1 MCATLFSSDGHILP
15 AGSTRR
21 QVSLALTSPPRGSES
36 RTSLSVTGRWRP
48 AQWSLGRRWIS
59 QKWPPT
65 IHALDLMNSPAPMA
79 VVTEWPSTLSRRFF
93 ERATSVRFGMVDD
106 WT

>member
-1 MCATLFSSDGHILP
+1 M
-15 AGSTRR
+15 
-21 QVSLALTSPPRGSES
+21 ALTSPPRSSES

-65 IHALDLMNSPAPMA
+65 IHVLDLMNSPSPMA
-79 VVTEWPSTLSRRFF
+79 EVTEWPSTLSRRFL
-93 ERATSVRFGMVDD
+93 ERATSVRFGMVIG
-106 WT
+106 